1 MTRLPDEVW
10 TRLATDPPRGA
21 ELTARL
27 AVPDTS
33 DRLLA
38 AIDVQGRRH
47 LLVTLRDCDKDLR
60 DVQSRGLLVTTS
72 DLMISGRNSGRYL
85 DLICSDPGGYEAL
98 DVIGGELGIRLEG
111 GSEDP
116 GESVARILAKWRRFW
131 GQVPQETLSREAQFG
146 LFAEVWFL
154 TFWLAPQVG
163 PHAAVRRWRGPFGSR
178 HDFEWTGRSIE
189 VKATASVRGVLHRVN
204 GIEQLAP
211 PEQGDLRLFSLHV
224 REEAGAVNSLPVLI
238 STCRARLEKDDEAL
252 DRFEAG
258 LVQVG
263 YSPAHEDEYA
273 RLTLRVVAEALY
285 RVEGNFPR
293 LTPSQF
299 ETGVPMGIEHVD
311 YEINLG
317 GFEHLIVA
325 RVPVDADL

>member
-131 GQVPQETLSREAQFG
+131 GQVP
-146 LFAEVWFL
+146 
-154 TFWLAPQVG
+154 
-163 PHAAVRRWRGPFGSR
+163 
-178 HDFEWTGRSIE
+178 
-189 VKATASVRGVLHRVN
+189 
-204 GIEQLAP
+204 
-211 PEQGDLRLFSLHV
+211 
-224 REEAGAVNSLPVLI
+224 
-238 STCRARLEKDDEAL
+238 
-252 DRFEAG
+252 
-258 LVQVG
+258 
-263 YSPAHEDEYA
+263 
-273 RLTLRVVAEALY
+273 
-285 RVEGNFPR
+285 
-293 LTPSQF
+293 
-299 ETGVPMGIEHVD
+299 
-311 YEINLG
+311 
-317 GFEHLIVA
+317 
-325 RVPVDADL
+325 